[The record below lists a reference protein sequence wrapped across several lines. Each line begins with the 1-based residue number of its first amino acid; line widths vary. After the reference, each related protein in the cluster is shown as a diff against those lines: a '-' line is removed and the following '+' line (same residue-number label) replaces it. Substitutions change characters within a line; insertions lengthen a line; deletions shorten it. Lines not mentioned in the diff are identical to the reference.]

1 MSAWLSRSS
10 VLTVML
16 SCLALAGGVGDSF
29 GAVKPKTRH
38 AQLDSLRQAAEAA
51 QRAVIEAERQAV
63 EAETIVVATRR
74 PSRTMSV
81 DLGRHG
87 KMTVNTDQS
96 HGDKVLM
103 GDDLVVEA
111 DEVIG
116 GDAVSMGGN
125 ITVLGKVMGSVV
137 SVGGDVTLGDSSFV
151 GKDAVSVG
159 GEVIRSETAIVGR
172 EVMEVDGPA
181 IFKPRFGGRSHDDD
195 ARDSSFGHRFAGLVQ
210 TVIFFLV
217 LFAFAALALY
227 LVRQRIEYASDY
239 LSREPIPALLLGL
252 VSPFLLLVS
261 FVLLCITLIGIPV
274 ALALL
279 VLYPVFI
286 FVGWVVT
293 GHRIGRSVAAG
304 ETPLRTVFAGLM
316 VLAGLPLLFA
326 FLRMVGITGFLPGI
340 VIFTGIMISSL
351 GAFIGLGAILG
362 TRFRRG
368 PAGPTAPPDMV
379 ITSAPSAPPP
389 APPPPSMTPP
399 PAIS

>member
-1 MSAWLSRSS
+1 VSAWLSRSS

-16 SCLALAGGVGDSF
+16 SCLALAGVVGESF
-29 GAVKPKTRH
+29 GSARAKSRP
-38 AQLDSLRQAAEAA
+38 ADIDSLRQAAEAA

-63 EAETIVVATRR
+63 EAETIVVATKR
-74 PSRTMSV
+74 PNRTMSV

-137 SVGGDVTLGDSSFV
+137 SIGGDVTLGDSSFV

-181 IFKPRFGGRSHDDD
+181 IFKPRLGRNQHSDDD
-195 ARDSSFGHRFAGLVQ
+195 DNSVGHRFAGFVQ

-239 LSREPIPALLLGL
+239 LSREPIVSLLLGL

-274 ALALL
+274 ALAIL

-304 ETPLRTVFAGLM
+304 ETPLRTVFAGLLVM
-316 VLAGLPLLFA
+316 AGLPILFMV
-326 FLRMVGITGFLPGI
+326 LRLVGIGGFLSGI
-340 VIFTGIMISSL
+340 VLFTGLMVSSL
-351 GAFIGLGAILG
+351 GGGAG
-362 TRFRRG
+362 GGARPG
-368 PAGPTAPPDMV
+368 
-379 ITSAPSAPPP
+379 
-389 APPPPSMTPP
+389 
-399 PAIS
+399 